1 MTEITGRF
9 DTPNGSKY
17 LQQLCKHFAHRTETS
32 FTDIEGSVRFD
43 FGTAHLSAD
52 AASLSVRF
60 ALDTAESEERA
71 RMVIDKH
78 LARFAFREGFERMDW
93 LGGD

>member
-1 MTEITGRF
+1 MTDLNGQF

-17 LQQLCKHFAHRTETS
+17 LQQLCKHLAHKTDTTFTETAGTVS
-32 FTDIEGSVRFD
+32 FA

-52 AASLSVRF
+52 RDGLRVRF
-60 ALDTAESEERA
+60 TLREPGSEARA

-78 LARFAFREGFERMDW
+78 LARFAFREGFEQMVWQDSA
-93 LGGD
+93 